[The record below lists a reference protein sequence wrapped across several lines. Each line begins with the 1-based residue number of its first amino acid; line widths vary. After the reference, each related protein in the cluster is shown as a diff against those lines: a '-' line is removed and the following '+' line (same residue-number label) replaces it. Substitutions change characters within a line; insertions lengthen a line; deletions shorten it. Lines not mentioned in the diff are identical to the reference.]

1 MAAVNKKDLFDT
13 ATRQII
19 ALGGDTDTNACIVCG
34 MIGAIVGIGNIHK
47 DFIASV
53 ISYDFKE
60 QPKNVRFKGY
70 QRPPAIQP
78 KTAFFKVRKFL
89 DERPSSIDIKI

>member
-1 MAAVNKKDLFDT
+1 MGFIRHAIVLSFYYLLMAAVNKKDLFDT

-60 QPKNVRFKGY
+60 
-70 QRPPAIQP
+70 
-78 KTAFFKVRKFL
+78 
-89 DERPSSIDIKI
+89 